1 MTRALRLMIYDRT
14 CRGGPALPGLAQ
26 AWWTG
31 GHLYRGLG
39 RIDRFAG
46 FAEWG
51 DALRWV
57 AEVEPERPIAEIQ
70 LWCHG
75 KWGHAR
81 LDRAPLDADALSTSH
96 ALHGLLRAIR
106 ERLVGPEALVWF
118 RTCETFG
125 ANAGHDFAR
134 RFTDFMGCRAA
145 GHTYV
150 IGAWQSGLHSLAPG
164 ERPSWSA
171 TEGLREGTADRPTR
185 AFWSRAT
192 APNTIT
198 CLHGAVPEAF

>member
-1 MTRALRLMIYDRT
+1 MVYDRT
-14 CRGGPALPGLAQ
+14 CRGAFALPGLSH

-31 GHLYRGLG
+31 GHLYRALS

-46 FAEWG
+46 FAEWPA
-51 DALRWV
+51 ALRWL
-57 AEVEPERPIAEIQ
+57 AEVEPDRAIGEIQ

-81 LDRAPLDADALSTSH
+81 LDRTPLDASALAASH
-96 ALHGLLRAIR
+96 AWNGELRAIR
-106 ERLVGPEALVWF
+106 DRLVGPDALVWF

-134 RFTDFMGCRAA
+134 RFTDFMGCRAS

-150 IGAWQSGLHSLAPG
+150 IGAWQSGLHSLRPG
-164 ERPSWSA
+164 ERPSWA
-171 TEGLREGTADRPTR
+171 VDEGLREGTADAPER
-185 AFWSRAT
+185 AHGSAPT

-198 CLHGAVPEAF
+198 CFHGSVPVTF